1 MIRFSAYVHGNTQFN
16 YNKGNIIIH
25 TSEKPIFIQS
35 IKDAN
40 FIDILAC
47 NYLNFSTHSSTD
59 SCDCCYTNKTYCKK
73 IISKGQVVGNFTG
86 SNESVFLGFDTDC
99 YNTNPTYSLYIV
111 KNVKEFIN
119 NFSEHNNL
127 VELSSQS
134 IFKFG
139 DCVVNNSYNYPFG
152 GGCYEC

>member
-1 MIRFSAYVHGNTQFN
+1 MIRFSKTTGSSTQLN
-16 YNKGNIIIH
+16 YNKGNITIH
-25 TSEKPIFIQS
+25 TTEKPIFIQS

-47 NYLNFSTHSSTD
+47 N
-59 SCDCCYTNKTYCKK
+59 
-73 IISKGQVVGNFTG
+73 
-86 SNESVFLGFDTDC
+86 
-99 YNTNPTYSLYIV
+99 TNPSYSIYIV

-127 VELSSQS
+127 VELSSQT

-139 DCVVNNSYNYPFG
+139 DCVFDRFHYYG
-152 GGCYEC
+152 LLGGCYEC

>member
-1 MIRFSAYVHGNTQFN
+1 MIRFSKVSGSNTQLH
-16 YNKGNIIIH
+16 YNKGNITIH
-25 TSEKPIFIQS
+25 TTEKPIFIQS

-59 SCDCCYTNKTYCKK
+59 SCDCCYSNKTYCKK
-73 IISKGQVVGNFTG
+73 IISKGQTVGNFTG

-99 YNTNPTYSLYIV
+99 YNTNPSYSLYIV

-139 DCVVNNSYNYPFG
+139 DCVFDRFHYYG
-152 GGCYEC
+152 LLGGCYDC

>member
-1 MIRFSAYVHGNTQFN
+1 MIRFSKSIGNNTQLLF
-16 YNKGNIIIH
+16 NKGNITIR
-25 TSEKPIFIQS
+25 TSQKPVFIS
-35 IKDAN
+35 SVKDAN

-59 SCDCCYTNKTYCKK
+59 SCDCCYSNKSYCKK

-86 SNESVFLGFDTDC
+86 SNESVFIGFDTDC

-111 KNVKEFIN
+111 KNVKEFVS

-127 VELSSQS
+127 VELSSQVV
-134 IFKFG
+134 FKFG
-139 DCVVNNSYNYPFG
+139 DCVIDRFHYYG
-152 GGCYEC
+152 LLGGCYEC

>member
-1 MIRFSAYVHGNTQFN
+1 MIRFSKSIGNNTQLLF
-16 YNKGNIIIH
+16 NKGNITIR
-25 TSEKPIFIQS
+25 TSQKPVFIS
-35 IKDAN
+35 SVKDAN

-59 SCDCCYTNKTYCKK
+59 SCDCCYSNKTYCKK

-86 SNESVFLGFDTDC
+86 SNESVFIGFDTDC

-111 KNVKEFIN
+111 KNVKDFVS

-127 VELSSQS
+127 VELSSQVV
-134 IFKFG
+134 FKFG
-139 DCVVNNSYNYPFG
+139 DCVIDRFHYYG
-152 GGCYEC
+152 LLGGCYEC